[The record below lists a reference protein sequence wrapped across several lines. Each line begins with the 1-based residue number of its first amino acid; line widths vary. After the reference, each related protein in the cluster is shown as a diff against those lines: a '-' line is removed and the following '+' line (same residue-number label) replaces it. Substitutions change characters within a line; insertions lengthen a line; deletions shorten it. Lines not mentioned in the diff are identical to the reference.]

1 MASAK
6 RGLGRGLDA
15 LLQGF
20 DEGST
25 APEIALVPIRKIRAN
40 PNQPRR
46 DFEEDSLNELADSI
60 RSSGVLQPILVR
72 PVRGE
77 DFLYELVAGE
87 RRWRASQI
95 AELEEVPAMIRE
107 LDDQESL
114 AIALIEN
121 LQREDLNPIE
131 EAMGLKR
138 LQEQFSLTQ
147 EDLAERVGK
156 SRSAIA
162 NTLRLMQ
169 LPDSIQMDI
178 RTSAMTAGHGR
189 SLLAV
194 TDKEAQEAFRVRIL
208 EKGLSVRETEAV
220 AAYWKRMGVLPGDE
234 PSSASSK
241 KRTTPAPPTKEVVD
255 LGRRIAHVVGGSAQV
270 RGSLDKG
277 QVVLSYGSQQ
287 ELESLLVILGVNETE
302 VPNVPEEDGP
312 EVPGLAEML

>member
-20 DEGST
+20 DEGSA

-169 LPDSIQMDI
+169 LPDAIQMDI
-178 RTSAMTAGHGR
+178 RTGAMTAGHGR

-234 PSSASSK
+234 PSSASAK
-241 KRTTPAPPTKEVVD
+241 KRTAPTAPPKEVVD

-270 RGSLDKG
+270 RGTLDKG
-277 QVVLSYGSQQ
+277 QVVLSYGSQR
-287 ELESLLVILGVNETE
+287 ELESLLVLLGVNETE
-302 VPNVPEEDGP
+302 IPNVPEEDGP
-312 EVPGLAEML
+312 EVPGLVEML

>member
-1 MASAK
+1 MCSWL
-6 RGLGRGLDA
+6 RQNEGWDA
-15 LLQGF
+15 
-20 DEGST
+20 DWTRSYRVST
-25 APEIALVPIRKIRAN
+25 KGPAPLRSPWSPIKKIRAN

-72 PVRGE
+72 PVHGE
-77 DFLYELVAGE
+77 EYLYELVAGE

-95 AELEEVPAMIRE
+95 AELEEVPAMVRD

-169 LPDSIQMDI
+169 LPDPIQM
-178 RTSAMTAGHGR
+178 GHPHRGHDR
-189 SLLAV
+189 RAWPLAPGC
-194 TDKEAQEAFRVRIL
+194 DGQ
-208 EKGLSVRETEAV
+208 G
-220 AAYWKRMGVLPGDE
+220 GPGGLPG
-234 PSSASSK
+234 
-241 KRTTPAPPTKEVVD
+241 
-255 LGRRIAHVVGGSAQV
+255 AH
-270 RGSLDKG
+270 
-277 QVVLSYGSQQ
+277 
-287 ELESLLVILGVNETE
+287 
-302 VPNVPEEDGP
+302 P
-312 EVPGLAEML
+312 

>member
-20 DEGST
+20 GDEPN
-25 APEIALVPIRKIRAN
+25 APEIALVSIGKIRAN

-46 DFEEDSLNELADSI
+46 DFEEESLHELADSI

-72 PVRGE
+72 PIHGE

-95 AELEEVPAMIRE
+95 AELSEVPAMVRE

-131 EAMGLKR
+131 EALGLKR

-169 LPDSIQMDI
+169 LPDAIQMDI
-178 RTSAMTAGHGR
+178 RTGAMTAGHGR

-208 EKGLSVRETEAV
+208 EQGLSVRETEAV
-220 AAYWKRMGVLPGDE
+220 AAYWKRMGVLPGDD
-234 PSSASSK
+234 
-241 KRTTPAPPTKEVVD
+241 TPAPAPKKKNPATPPPKEVVD
-255 LGRRIAHVVGGSAQV
+255 LGRRIAHAVGGVAKV
-270 RGSLDKG
+270 RGTLDKG
-277 QVVLSYGSQQ
+277 QIVLGYANQQ
-287 ELESLLVILGVNETE
+287 ELESLLAVLGINEPKI
-302 VPNVPEEDGP
+302 PNPPDEEGP

>member
-1 MASAK
+1 MAAAK

-20 DEGST
+20 GDESN
-25 APEIALVPIRKIRAN
+25 APEIAMVPIGHIRAN

-46 DFEEDSLNELADSI
+46 DFEEESLNELADSI

-72 PVRGE
+72 PIQGE
-77 DFLYELVAGE
+77 EFLYELVAGE
-87 RRWRASQI
+87 RRWRASQL
-95 AELEEVPAMIRE
+95 AELVEVPALVRE

-147 EDLAERVGK
+147 EELAERVGK

-169 LPDSIQMDI
+169 LPDAIQLDI
-178 RTSAMTAGHGR
+178 RKGNMTAGHGR

-194 TDKEAQEAFRVRIL
+194 TEAADQEEFRLRIL
-208 EKGLSVRETEAV
+208 DKGLSVRETEAV
-220 AAYWKRMGVLPGDE
+220 AAYWKRMGVLPGDGSA
-234 PSSASSK
+234 PSAA
-241 KRTTPAPPTKEVVD
+241 KRKAPAAPPSKEVVD
-255 LGRRIAHVVGGSAQV
+255 LGRRISHVVGATAQV
-270 RGSLDKG
+270 RGTMDKG
-277 QVVLSYGSQQ
+277 SIVLAYASQD
-287 ELESLLVILGVNETE
+287 ELEVLLEYLGVDE
-302 VPNVPEEDGP
+302 PEIPDPPDHEGP

>member
-1 MASAK
+1 MAAAK

-20 DEGST
+20 GEESNT
-25 APEIALVPIRKIRAN
+25 PEIALVAINTIRAN

-72 PVRGE
+72 PVQGE

-95 AELEEVPAMIRE
+95 AELTEVPALVRE

-156 SRSAIA
+156 SRPAIA

-169 LPDSIQMDI
+169 LPEAIQMDI
-178 RTSAMTAGHGR
+178 RKGAMTAGHGR
-189 SLLAV
+189 SILAV
-194 TDKEAQEAFRVRIL
+194 TDPEAQEAFRMRIL

-220 AAYWKRMGVLPGDE
+220 AAYWKRMGALPGDE
-234 PSSASSK
+234 
-241 KRTTPAPPTKEVVD
+241 TPAPAARRKTAPMPPSREVVD
-255 LGRRIAHVVGGSAQV
+255 LGRRISHVTGGAAQV
-270 RGSLDKG
+270 RGTLDKG
-277 QVVLSYGSQQ
+277 SIVLPFASRE
-287 ELESLLVILGVNETE
+287 ELEALLGLLGVNEIE
-302 VPNVPEEDGP
+302 IPNSPDEDGP